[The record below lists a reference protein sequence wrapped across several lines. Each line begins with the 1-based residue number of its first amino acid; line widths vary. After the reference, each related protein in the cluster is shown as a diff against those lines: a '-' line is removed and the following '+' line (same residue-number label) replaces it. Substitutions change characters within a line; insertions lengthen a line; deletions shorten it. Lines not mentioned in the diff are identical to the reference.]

1 MRENFNFGFFGKEKE
16 EHVKLMSYKALDWKG
31 TIQFQQNKGFFFLQ
45 RIPRFFLV
53 NSIKS
58 KFSLFS
64 LLLFR
69 Y

>member
-1 MRENFNFGFFGKEKE
+1 MRENFNFGFFGKE
-16 EHVKLMSYKALDWKG
+16 EHVKLMSYKALDWKV
-31 TIQFQQNKGFFFLQ
+31 TIQFQQNKGFFFFLQ